1 MANEKQLASSLNAR
15 HILMISLGGMV
26 GAGFFI
32 GAASAILRTG
42 PAVFISYIISGLL
55 VYLINLSIRDLAL
68 QGGRESGS
76 FMTQIRTHLGERV
89 GFLAG
94 WAYWLTWVVV
104 LGAEVLFG
112 ANMIHEFLLK
122 YCGFFISVVTL
133 EIIILAI
140 MTGINLMSVKGYG
153 EFEYW
158 FSLIKLIAIG
168 VFIAIA
174 LWVIVRGLLGA
185 GAAVPIHHNI
195 FDFGGFLPK
204 GWLAILAVVPTIFF
218 SMNGSEIVTVA
229 ALESDD
235 PDGNIVRITRTIAVR
250 IAGFFLV
257 SIALVLAI
265 RPWTSLNA
273 GQSPFLDV
281 LHQVG
286 VPFAGEF
293 VWVVI
298 LTAVLSS
305 LNSSLYVTSRI
316 LYEMSERGDGPKYFL
331 KVDPKS
337 QLPRRSVIACFIGG
351 VIVVLAST
359 LSHDEVYFVM
369 LSLTGMLMLFNNFL
383 IVAARIKSN
392 PEGRWAP
399 YLACVLFAC
408 VLGAMAWMPETRV
421 EIILGVIAIII
432 ISIASLFHHRNTP
445 IGGNSDS

>member
-1 MANEKQLASSLNAR
+1 MADNREQLASSLNAR

-32 GAASAILRTG
+32 GASSAILRAG

-68 QGGRESGS
+68 QGGPESGS
-76 FMTQIRTHLGERV
+76 FMTQIRTHLGERI

-94 WAYWLTWVVV
+94 WAYWFTWVVV

-112 ANMIHEFLLK
+112 ANMIHDGLLK
-122 YCGFFISVVTL
+122 YGINIPVVGL
-133 EIIILAI
+133 EIAILAI

-158 FSLIKLIAIG
+158 FSLIKLVAIG
-168 VFIAIA
+168 VFIVIA
-174 LWVIVRGLLGA
+174 LWVLVKGFAGLGA
-185 GAAVPIHHNI
+185 PVPVHHNI
-195 FDFGGFLPK
+195 FDFGGLFPK
-204 GWLAILAVVPTIFF
+204 GWLAVLAVVPTIFF

-257 SIALVLAI
+257 SVALVLALA
-265 RPWTSLNA
+265 PWSSLSA
-273 GQSPFLDV
+273 GRSPFLQI
-281 LHQVG
+281 LHQIG

-316 LYEMSERGDGPKYFL
+316 LYELSERGDGPQYFL
-331 KVDPKS
+331 KVEEKS

-351 VIVVLAST
+351 VLVVLAST

-369 LSLTGMLMLFNNFL
+369 LSLTGTLMLFNNFM

-392 PEGRWAP
+392 PQGRILP
-399 YLACVLFAC
+399 YIACFLFAC
-408 VLGAMAWMPETRV
+408 ILGAMVWMPGTRLEA
-421 EIILGVIAIII
+421 EIGGIAILVILF
-432 ISIASLFHHRNTP
+432 ASLFHHRNTP
-445 IGGNSDS
+445 IGGDSNS

>member
-1 MANEKQLASSLNAR
+1 MANQEKLASSLSAR

-32 GAASAILRTG
+32 GASSAILKAG

-68 QGGRESGS
+68 QGGRDSGS

-112 ANMIHEFLLK
+112 ANMIHGLLQ
-122 YCGFFISVVTL
+122 YYGIAIPVVTL
-133 EIIILAI
+133 EILVLAV

-158 FSLIKLIAIG
+158 FSLIKLVAIG
-168 VFIAIA
+168 IFIAIA
-174 LWVIVRGLLGA
+174 LWVIIRGALGA
-185 GAAVPIHHNI
+185 GHVVPIHHNI
-195 FDFGGFLPK
+195 FDFGGLAPK

-257 SIALVLAI
+257 SIALVLAM
-265 RPWTSLNA
+265 RPWSTLNA
-273 GQSPFLDV
+273 ANSPFLDI

-286 VPFAGEF
+286 IPFAGDF

-316 LYEMSERGDGPKYFL
+316 LYEMSERGDGPKFFL
-331 KVDPKS
+331 KVDKKS
-337 QLPRRSVIACFIGG
+337 QLPRRAVVACFVGG

-359 LSHDEVYFVM
+359 LSRDEVYFVM
-369 LSLTGMLMLFNNFL
+369 LSLTGTLMLFNNFL

-392 PEGRWAP
+392 PQGHFP
-399 YLACVLFAC
+399 QYLACFLFAC
-408 VLGAMAWMPETRV
+408 ILAAMVWMPGTRL
-421 EIILGVIAIII
+421 EAEIGGAAIILIA
-432 ISIASLFHHRNTP
+432 IASLFHHRNTP
-445 IGGNSDS
+445 IGGSNDG

>member
-1 MANEKQLASSLNAR
+1 MANQEKLASSLSAR

-32 GAASAILRTG
+32 GAAAAILKTG

-76 FMTQIRTHLGERV
+76 FMTQIRTHLGERI

-112 ANMIHEFLLK
+112 ANMIHDFLSP
-122 YCGFFISVVTL
+122 YGIAIPVVTL
-133 EIIILAI
+133 EIIVLAV
-140 MTGINLMSVKGYG
+140 MTAINLMSVKGYG

-168 VFIAIA
+168 VFVAIA
-174 LWVIVRGLLGA
+174 LWVIIRGALGL
-185 GAAVPIHHNI
+185 GHAVPIHHNL
-195 FDFGGFLPK
+195 FDFGGLVPK
-204 GWLAILAVVPTIFF
+204 GWLAVLAVVPTIFF

-257 SIALVLAI
+257 SIALVLVM
-265 RPWTSLNA
+265 RPWTTLNA
-273 GQSPFLDV
+273 GNSPFLDV

-286 VPFAGEF
+286 IPFAGEF
-293 VWVVI
+293 VWIVI

-305 LNSSLYVTSRI
+305 LNSALYVTSRI
-316 LYEMSERGDGPKYFL
+316 LFEMSERGDGPKFFL
-331 KVDPKS
+331 KVDQKS
-337 QLPRRSVIACFIGG
+337 QLPRRAVVACFIGG
-351 VIVVLAST
+351 VLVVLAST

-369 LSLTGMLMLFNNFL
+369 LSLTGVLMLFNNFL

-392 PEGRWAP
+392 PEGHFAP

-408 VLGAMAWMPETRV
+408 IVVAMAWMPETRLEAGIGIV
-421 EIILGVIAIII
+421 ALSIIAVA
-432 ISIASLFHHRNTP
+432 ALFHHRNTP
-445 IGGNSDS
+445 IGDSSER